1 MITADIG
8 GFIVQRGERTERMT
22 KETLFRAIE
31 IHNDM
36 SEAIKERDM
45 ILNVLNNGK
54 FDEIR
59 LQYRDSRRGFLVSE
73 EDARRLMKER
83 AMKLAEKIEAWEKE
97 FKEL

>member
-1 MITADIG
+1 
-8 GFIVQRGERTERMT
+8 MT
-22 KETLFRAIE
+22 KETLFKAIQ

-45 ILNVLNNGK
+45 LLNVLNNGK

>member
-1 MITADIG
+1 
-8 GFIVQRGERTERMT
+8 MT
-22 KETLFRAIE
+22 KDTLFKAIQ

-45 ILNVLNNGK
+45 LLNVLNNGK

-59 LQYRDSRRGFLVSE
+59 LQYRDSRRGFLVSK
-73 EDARRLMKER
+73 EDAIRLMKER

>member
-1 MITADIG
+1 M
-8 GFIVQRGERTERMT
+8 TE
-22 KETLFRAIE
+22 ETLFRAIA

-45 ILNVLNNGK
+45 LLNVLNNGK

-83 AMKLAEKIEAWEKE
+83 AMKLAKKIEAWKKE

>member
-1 MITADIG
+1 
-8 GFIVQRGERTERMT
+8 MT
-22 KETLFRAIE
+22 KETLFRAIA

-45 ILNVLNNGK
+45 LLNVLNNGR

-59 LQYRDSRRGFLVSE
+59 LQYGDSRRGFLVSE

-83 AMKLAEKIEAWEKE
+83 AMKLAEKIEEWKKE
-97 FKEL
+97 FEEL

>member
-1 MITADIG
+1 
-8 GFIVQRGERTERMT
+8 MT
-22 KETLFRAIE
+22 KETLFRAIA

-45 ILNVLNNGK
+45 LLNVLNNGK

-83 AMKLAEKIEAWEKE
+83 AMKLAEKIEEWKKE
-97 FKEL
+97 FEEL